1 MTGAGAGYRD
11 EKDAAAA
18 GDVALR
24 PAMATDLRPIRE
36 LADAEHGGTVRPE
49 GGYPEAV
56 DAYFLHLI
64 EHGRVEVAESDGT
77 VVGFGA
83 AIASPRWLH
92 LADLFVRPELQS
104 RGIGRRLLE
113 AVMGEEWPRTTF
125 SSDDPRALPLYV
137 RLGMRPLWP
146 NLYLAGDGRRIE
158 GFPRDLEIDASAV
171 VDVAALERDWWGVDR
186 PIQHAYWATQ
196 PEAVPL
202 IVRRGGRPVAAGY
215 ARSLLRGGGRWI
227 NLLFVAPDAEPL
239 APTLAALR
247 WSADAEGRIGG
258 CLLGP
263 HPAVPALIAAGFRV
277 IDRDTYQA
285 SDPDLIDPHRRIVNT
300 GFL

>member
-1 MTGAGAGYRD
+1 MTGAGAGPRN
-11 EKDAAAA
+11 ERRPAAA

-24 PAMATDLRPIRE
+24 PAVAMDLRPIRE
-36 LADAEHGGTVRPE
+36 LADAEHGGAVPPE

-56 DAYFLHLI
+56 DAYYLHLI
-64 EHGRVEVAESDGT
+64 DYGRVEVAESDGT

-92 LADLFVRPELQS
+92 LADLFVRPDLQS

-113 AVMGEEWPRTTF
+113 AVMGEDWPRATF

-146 NLYLAGDGRRIE
+146 NLYLAGDGRRIGGSPPDIE
-158 GFPRDLEIDASAV
+158 VTAAGAA
-171 VDVAALERDWWGVDR
+171 DVASLERDWWGVDR
-186 PIQHAYWATQ
+186 PIQHDYWATQ
-196 PEAVPL
+196 PEAIPL
-202 IVRRGGRPVAAGY
+202 IVGRGGRPVAAGY

-263 HPAVPALIAAGFRV
+263 HPAVPALIASGFRV

-285 SDPDLIDPHRRIVNT
+285 SDLDLIDPHRRIVNT